1 MSKKAILATVSTSY
15 ERNANWRIFVLN
27 LRSATKL
34 AFPVVKVRPI

>member
-15 ERNANWRIFVLN
+15 ERNANWRIFVFDLQ
-27 LRSATKL
+27 SAAQI